1 MIDLTP
7 QAFAILRRQ
16 HGHASVAQ
24 LFEAGVGRN
33 ARRRLI
39 EGGELVAVHRSVLR
53 ISSAPRTFESRCVAI
68 CLAHPAVF
76 ITGPSGGRIVALRR
90 MPATEPIHVCA
101 LHGVHLSIGNVVLR
115 QSRHVSPLDF
125 VRMSSGIVV
134 ASGPRLAFD
143 LARDLAPLDHASVVE
158 QMIQRKICTMGTLGA
173 TARRLCH
180 PTRPGSE
187 LFARTLIA
195 RGDRPASESHPE
207 VVLAEALRARGIP
220 VQPQFRDLDLPN
232 GSSVR
237 LDLAVPAA
245 RWGIE
250 IDVHPDH
257 LLLDGTTKDKR
268 RDRQCHRIGWQIE
281 RVTEIDLL
289 DFDGLVDELVAL
301 YETRVHAAA

>member
-7 QAFAILRRQ
+7 PAFAIFRRQ

-24 LFEAGVGRN
+24 LSEAGVSRN
-33 ARRRLI
+33 VRRRLV
-39 EGGELVAVHRSVLR
+39 EGGVLVSVHRSVLR

-68 CLAHPAVF
+68 CLADQAAF
-76 ITGPSGGRIVALRR
+76 ITGPSGGRIAGLRR
-90 MPATEPIHVCA
+90 MPATEPIHVCV

-115 QSRHVSPLDF
+115 QSRQVSPLDF

-158 QMIQRKICTMGTLGA
+158 QLIQRKMCTMGTLGT

-237 LDLAVPAA
+237 LDLAVPDA

-268 RDRQCHRIGWQIE
+268 RDRQCHRIQWQIE

-289 DFDGLVDELVAL
+289 DLTGLVDELAAL
-301 YETRVHAAA
+301 YEARVSAAA